1 MYTNAGNLRRHKRFH
16 TGETPYACQKC
27 DARYRDLSSLKLHE
41 LKHTGNYAIYIN
53 PCPAGLIYCP
63 LHFHASLKTN
73 QMSWKF
79 CKYFVVDVQ
88 LLK

>member
-41 LKHTGNYAIYIN
+41 LKHTGIGVIYIN
-53 PCPAGLIYCP
+53 LFPARLIYCP

-73 QMSWKF
+73 KMSEKLI
-79 CKYFVVDVQ
+79 KYNIFW
-88 LLK
+88 